1 MLTRRPGRLKTII
14 NVDLPRPRKLDVLV
28 SPEFMLLK
36 RNCMALLREETVGRI
51 EAQECNNDSNQDSN
65 QAANNTG

>member
-14 NVDLPRPRKLDVLV
+14 EVNLPRPRSLDVLV

-36 RNCMALLREETVGRI
+36 RNCMALLREETVGRN
-51 EAQECNNDSNQDSN
+51 EAQIGNSDFNHTSN
-65 QAANNTG
+65 QAAINIG